1 MSWFEKQIHLS
12 PKNRGFH
19 LITQEI
25 EASLPE
31 LASYR
36 IGLCHLFIQHTSA
49 SLTLNE
55 NCDPDVRHDM
65 EAWANR
71 AMPEDTDYFL
81 HTLEGSDDMPAH
93 LKSSVFGASLSIPVS
108 HGRLALG
115 TWQGIWLG
123 EHRNRGGSRTVMV
136 TIQGEKIL

>member
-12 PKNRGFH
+12 PRNRGFH
-19 LITQEI
+19 LITHEI

-31 LASYR
+31 LSEYSV
-36 IGLCHLFIQHTSA
+36 GLCHLFIQHTSA

-71 AMPEDTDYFL
+71 EAPENADYFL
-81 HTLEGSDDMPAH
+81 HTLEARNM
-93 LKSSVFGASLSIPVS
+93 V
-108 HGRLALG
+108 RG
-115 TWQGIWLG
+115 TSEQRWQPNGYG
-123 EHRNRGGSRTVMV
+123 DYSG
-136 TIQGEKIL
+136 